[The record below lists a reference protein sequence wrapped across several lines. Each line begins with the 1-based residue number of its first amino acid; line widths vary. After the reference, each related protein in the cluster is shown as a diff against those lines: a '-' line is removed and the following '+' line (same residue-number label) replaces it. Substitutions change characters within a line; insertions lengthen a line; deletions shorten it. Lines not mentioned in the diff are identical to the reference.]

1 MKLRLRRADR
11 ATEHS
16 GNLLMLVSFYIVQRE
31 DRAVAG
37 RQLRYRFIKG
47 DAVND
52 RHGVRVLRSLDDLH
66 GGFAILGRL
75 LHLHPALAKVH
86 QDLIDR
92 QAMQPRRKSR
102 LATKAAYFAKE
113 LDEDLLREVFG
124 LRDVLRHAKAERIN
138 ATVMTLVKLL
148 EGLHIAFCCSLR
160 QRVVR
165 ALRFLGFGCGHLSLV
180 HALGSRRLWSVSYFQ
195 HATRGNRSTGQSR
208 SPDCQ
213 RKALSAFPRLVMRR
227 FRRVVALFR

>member
-11 ATEHS
+11 ATEHPC
-16 GNLLMLVSFYIVQRE
+16 NLLMLVSFDIVQRE

-37 RQLRYRFIKG
+37 RQLRDGFIKG

-52 RHGVRVLRSLDDLH
+52 RHGVWVLRSLDDLH

-92 QAMQPRRKSR
+92 QAMQPGRKSR
-102 LATKAAYFAKE
+102 LATKASYFAKE

-138 ATVMTLVKLL
+138 ATVMALVKLL
-148 EGLHIAFCCSLR
+148 EGGHIAGGGSLR
-160 QRVVR
+160 QRIVR
-165 ALRFLGFGCGHLSLV
+165 TWLFLSFGCGHLSLV
-180 HALGSRRLWSVSYFQ
+180 HALGSGRFWSS
-195 HATRGNRSTGQSR
+195 
-208 SPDCQ
+208 
-213 RKALSAFPRLVMRR
+213 
-227 FRRVVALFR
+227 